1 MPTNNHALIRYR
13 TIDRCLKS
21 RNRNYFLKDLIK
33 ECSDAV
39 HEYKEQKSGK
49 SVPYKLL
56 GRRTLMYDLKF
67 MQQEFG
73 AIIEHD
79 LTDGYKYED
88 PNFEAFKTVI
98 STSDKDR
105 LKEALNILRQLS
117 GESQFKDL
125 ESMVMRME
133 ESFNIHRKRKDRS
146 VIQFEHSTNIK
157 GQKWVTVLKDKI
169 SSQSTL
175 WIDYQPFGADTYQRV
190 ISPYLLKEYNNR
202 WFLIGFDHDNKLI
215 TNLGLDR
222 ILNVKKSIV
231 DYYTDPDF
239 DSSNYAKDI
248 VGVSISAK
256 SKKIKLKIKAHGRQK
271 YYLDTKPIHASQTMI
286 KETEEFAIFQMELIP
301 NFELQSKILS
311 NIDTL
316 EVMSPK
322 SFKDTLKAKI
332 DRASKLYSIQQ

>member
-1 MPTNNHALIRYR
+1 MPTNSHALIRYR

-21 RNRNYFLKDLIK
+21 KNRNYFLKDLIK

-49 SVPYKLL
+49 SLPYKSL
-56 GRRTLMYDLKF
+56 GRRTIMYDLKF

-79 LTDGYKYED
+79 MTDGYQYED

-146 VIQFEHSTNIK
+146 TIQFEHSTNIE
-157 GQKWVTVLKDKI
+157 GQKWVTSLKDKI
-169 SSQSTL
+169 SSKTTL
-175 WIDYQPFGADTYQRV
+175 WIDYQPFGGNKYKRV

-202 WFLIGFDHDNKLI
+202 WFLIGYDHDNNLI

-222 ILNVKKSIV
+222 IHTINKSIV
-231 DYYTDPDF
+231 EYYTDPNF
-239 DSSNYAKDI
+239 DAESYAKDI
-248 VGVSISAK
+248 VGVSLSQKA
-256 SKKIKLKIKAHGRQK
+256 KKIKLKIKAHGRQK
-271 YYLDTKPIHASQTMI
+271 YYLDTKPMHTTQTMI
-286 KETEEFAIFQMELIP
+286 KDTDEYGIFQMELIP
-301 NFELQSKILS
+301 NFELESKILS

-322 SFKDTLKAKI
+322 AFKTRMIERLE
-332 DRASKLYSIQQ
+332 RANLLYS